1 MAKASIPAASNV
13 LANLVA
19 RVGVESGWGNSGVQK
34 RLMEVMAFHP
44 LSDDIYLILRT
55 RRCLHRKL
63 PEFQR
68 MISYAQVNCLSLWSH
83 ARLEV

>member
-1 MAKASIPAASNV
+1 VVIHGSVPAALATPAGAVMAKASIPAASNV

-44 LSDDIYLILRT
+44 LVTIFI
-55 RRCLHRKL
+55 
-63 PEFQR
+63 
-68 MISYAQVNCLSLWSH
+68 
-83 ARLEV
+83 